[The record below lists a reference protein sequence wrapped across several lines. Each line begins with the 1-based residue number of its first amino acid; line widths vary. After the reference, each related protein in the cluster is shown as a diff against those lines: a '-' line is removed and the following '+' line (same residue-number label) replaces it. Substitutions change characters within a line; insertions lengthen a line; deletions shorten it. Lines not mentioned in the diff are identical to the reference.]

1 MITATAHSIAFAP
14 TLAVAVFPG
23 ALKCNLMVLHS
34 TQDYFCCETAVR
46 RMPVLP
52 RVFGPGG
59 H

>member
-1 MITATAHSIAFAP
+1 MIAATAHSIAYAP
-14 TLAVAVFPG
+14 TLAVALFAG

-34 TQDYFCCETAVR
+34 TQDYFCCERAVR

>member
-14 TLAVAVFPG
+14 PPAVTVLPG

>member
-1 MITATAHSIAFAP
+1 MTTATAHSIAFAP
-14 TLAVAVFPG
+14 APAAAVFSD

-34 TQDYFCCETAVR
+34 TQAYFCCETAVR

>member
-14 TLAVAVFPG
+14 APAAAVFLG
-23 ALKCNLMVLHS
+23 ALKCNLVVPHS
-34 TQDYFCCETAVR
+34 AQDYFCCETAVR
-46 RMPVLP
+46 RIPVLP